1 MILFGGKSVRLV
13 AGSTALCV
21 VGRSVEGKVVNN
33 ERVLFIGHQRRGIVV
48 FKPESGARKTITPE
62 YYGITLDELI
72 KRARQQWHE
81 VRLEDDLLYTV
92 SRMRG
97 TYFYVYSSPVFQTS
111 DGQTVAGDMGWFIDP
126 DYDLVHGKGSADALL
141 EHVHEEQV

>member
-1 MILFGGKSVRLV
+1 MILFGGKSVQLA

-21 VGRSVEGKVVNN
+21 VGRSADGKVVNN
-33 ERVLFIGHQRRGIVV
+33 ERMLFIGYEKRGIIV
-48 FKPESGARKTITPE
+48 FKPETGARSTITPE

-72 KRARQQWHE
+72 KRARAQWHE

-97 TYFYVYSSPVFQTS
+97 TYFYVFSSPLFKAS
-111 DGQTVAGDMGWFIDP
+111 DGRTVTGDMGWFIDP
-126 DYDLVHGKGSADALL
+126 DYDLVHGNGSADALL
-141 EHVHEEQV
+141 ETVHEEKV